1 VPPKRSTPKTLHR
14 AWELRKE
21 PTTVETKLWAC
32 LRLLQEDGVH
42 FRRQHSIGP
51 YITDFCAPRRKLI
64 IEVDG
69 SQHLEQEEYDVE
81 RTSYLESKGYCVLR
95 FWNGDVLK
103 DISSVMCVIL
113 EELEKSEPQ
122 GSKTDLCENVEDN
135 AAGEGNDP
143 ARDRVNGSGD

>member
-1 VPPKRSTPKTLHR
+1 
-14 AWELRKE
+14 
-21 PTTVETKLWAC
+21 
-32 LRLLQEDGVH
+32 
-42 FRRQHSIGP
+42 
-51 YITDFCAPRRKLI
+51 
-64 IEVDG
+64 
-69 SQHLEQEEYDVE
+69 
-81 RTSYLESKGYCVLR
+81 
-95 FWNGDVLK
+95 LK